1 MANMSA
7 RKRGKRAKLSQEAVD
22 KIVIA
27 QADDDSEWEE
37 PVKVERDALTSLLIP
52 WDLAARAAFLAKL
65 HKEARVEEW
74 LARII
79 RERIELE
86 EVAFGEAKREL
97 AMKGGA

>member
-1 MANMSA
+1 MSPK
-7 RKRGKRAKLSQEAVD
+7 KRGKRAKHSQEEID

-27 QADDDSEWEE
+27 QADDDSAWEE
-37 PVKVERDALTSLLIP
+37 PVKVKREALTSLLIP
-52 WDLAARAAFLAKL
+52 GDLAARAAFLAKL
-65 HKEARVEEW
+65 HKEAGVEEW